1 MGRRIVSLTLHAEI
15 LDLPSVCFE
24 GRVVFRFGYFRSTS
38 ESFGIGEVV

>member
-1 MGRRIVSLTLHAEI
+1 MGRRVISLTLPAEF
-15 LDLPSVCFE
+15 LDLAPVCFE